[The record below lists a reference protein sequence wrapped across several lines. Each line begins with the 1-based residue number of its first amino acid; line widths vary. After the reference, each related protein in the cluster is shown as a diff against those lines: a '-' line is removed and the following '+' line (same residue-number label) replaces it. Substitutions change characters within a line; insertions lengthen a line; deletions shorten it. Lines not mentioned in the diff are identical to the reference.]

1 VILSYVLYCSS
12 LQYLMCLLLCC
23 MIVRSCCVACLF
35 FLHHLQSTFTT
46 LYILL
51 LKSLERK
58 KTPSSLI
65 PPLPWVCLPPRATLS
80 IHWKKT
86 FCTVRSGHP
95 RICLP
100 HPCISPHRR
109 PSHSI
114 PAACSSVLTIEL
126 GVCSVVAAAA
136 NLLPRTPRSRISRPW
151 KPPRATVDMMPAP
164 AVFIFSE

>member
-1 VILSYVLYCSS
+1 LCLSFSFIYLYCVILSYVLYCSS

-80 IHWKKT
+80 IHWKKNLLHCAIWT
-86 FCTVRSGHP
+86 PSHLPPSPLHQPTPSPIPFHP
-95 RICLP
+95 CCLLLSPHHRTRCLLCRRRRCQSPSP
-100 HPCISPHRR
+100 HPSLAHLSPVEATARHR
-109 PSHSI
+109 
-114 PAACSSVLTIEL
+114 
-126 GVCSVVAAAA
+126 
-136 NLLPRTPRSRISRPW
+136 
-151 KPPRATVDMMPAP
+151 
-164 AVFIFSE
+164 